1 MQVVNNVLQVDQ
13 ESFDDLGDDNSA
25 SAIILAL
32 ETYVTALQLAGSGN
46 ISAVQ
51 SNVAVVAVTVP
62 KESLRSGLRFATISR
77 GSGVDSLTEY
87 NVTVFS
93 GSNSTPVAGVVS
105 ESITLPPAILS
116 NVTSGM
122 MLVYT

>member
-13 ESFDDLGDDNSA
+13 DSFDDLGDDYSA

-51 SNVAVVAVTVP
+51 SNVAVVAVTVTE
-62 KESLRSGLRFATISR
+62 ESLMSGLWFATISR

-87 NVTVFS
+87 SFKVL
-93 GSNSTPVAGVVS
+93 GLNSTPVGGVVS